1 MFKDLSYIP
10 NTKKE
15 KNCVLVITHPLGNT
29 DSTMTV
35 SLLEVVVG
43 RDKCLEAGTVVGLG
57 LQYLRIGYKMMNLSP
72 ISASNIH
79 IPNEIILVFVF
90 ISRNL
95 M

>member
-15 KNCVLVITHPLGNT
+15 KNYVLIITLGNT

-35 SLLEVVVG
+35 FLLKMVVG
-43 RDKCLEAGTVVGLG
+43 RNKYLEAGTVVGLG

-72 ISASNIH
+72 NI
-79 IPNEIILVFVF
+79 
-90 ISRNL
+90 
-95 M
+95 